1 MNTNSR
7 LNLNRGRNLGAR
19 MRPRFYPKHF
29 TINGS
34 PLLGKAIAIK
44 HTPVEPQ
51 SVPLNQSQ
59 EQTDELK
66 VGEMVIVGEKDAISI
81 NVNGEKYLIAY
92 RNRLI
97 KFTE

>member
-1 MNTNSR
+1 LNTNR
-7 LNLNRGRNLGAR
+7 MNINRGRNIAPR
-19 MRPRFYPKHF
+19 MRPRFYPRHF

-34 PLLGKAIAIK
+34 PMLGRAVAIK

-51 SVPLNQSQ
+51 SAPSTQGMDQ
-59 EQTDELK
+59 PDELK
-66 VGEMVIVGEKDAISI
+66 VGELVIVGEKDTISI

-97 KFTE
+97 KFIE

>member
-1 MNTNSR
+1 MNI
-7 LNLNRGRNLGAR
+7 NRNRNIIPR
-19 MRPRFYPKHF
+19 TRPRFYPRHF

-34 PLLGKAIAIK
+34 PILGKTVAIK
-44 HTPVEPQ
+44 HVPVDSQATPSADLEH
-51 SVPLNQSQ
+51 S
-59 EQTDELK
+59 DELK
-66 VGEMVIVGEKDAISI
+66 VGELIIVGEKDTISI